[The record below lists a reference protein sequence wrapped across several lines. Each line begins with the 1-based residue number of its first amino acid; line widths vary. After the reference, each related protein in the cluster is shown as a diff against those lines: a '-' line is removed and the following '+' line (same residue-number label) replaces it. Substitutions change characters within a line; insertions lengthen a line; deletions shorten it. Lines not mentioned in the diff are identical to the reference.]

1 MKRVK
6 RRAAAALILAA
17 LVLLGMTA
25 YAIDFADN
33 GEKWVT
39 YKANEHVYTDGALTL
54 GALTDRNGTV
64 LAHAQ
69 DGTFTYADDAAVRVS
84 SLHAVGDFAGNIGT
98 GAITAFAGRMA
109 GYSPITG
116 IAGRG
121 EPLALSIDAGL
132 NRTAYTALAGRR
144 GAVLV
149 MDYTTGEILCM
160 VSSPAYDPNVGF
172 DEADPAYEGVY
183 LNRALSAVYPPG
195 SVFKLV
201 TLAAALE
208 NIGDLSE
215 RTFTCAGSVD
225 IGGVA
230 VNCTGVHGQQTI
242 EQALANSCNCAF
254 AELSLELG
262 GKTLEKYAKR
272 FGFCEQ
278 LDVSGIDTAAGSFDV
293 AASGSADLA
302 WSGIGQYTDQVC
314 PLAMLRYAAAIA
326 GGGTV
331 AEPVLLAGTSG
342 GNTKLLSEETA
353 DSIGQMMSYSL
364 SYSYGTWN
372 FPGLALCAKTGTAE
386 VGDGTSHA
394 WFAGYLDDAAHPYAF
409 CVVIEHGGS
418 GLSAAGSVANTVLQA
433 AVNQ

>member
-17 LVLLGMTA
+17 LVLVGMTA

-33 GEKWVT
+33 GEKWAT
-39 YKANEHVYTDGALTL
+39 YQANEHLYTDGALTL
-54 GALTDRNGTV
+54 GALVDRNGIA
-64 LAHAQ
+64 LAHVEN
-69 DGTFTYADDAAVRVS
+69 GTFYYADDSAFRIS
-84 SLHAVGDFAGNIGT
+84 CLHAVGDFAGNIGT
-98 GAITAFAGRMA
+98 GAVTAFAGRMA
-109 GYSPITG
+109 GYNPITG
-116 IAGRG
+116 VAGRG
-121 EPLALSIDAGL
+121 EPLALSIDARL
-132 NRTAYTALAGRR
+132 NLTAYTALAGRR

-172 DEADPAYEGVY
+172 DESDPAYEGVY
-183 LNRALSAVYPPG
+183 LNRALSAVYTPG

-208 NIGDLSE
+208 NINDLSS

-225 IGGVA
+225 VSGIA

-272 FGFCEQ
+272 LGFCKQ
-278 LDVSGIDTAAGSFDV
+278 LEVSGIDTAAGSFDV

-314 PLAMLRYAAAIA
+314 PLAMLRYVAAIA

-331 AEPVLLAGTSG
+331 AEPVLLARTLG
-342 GNTKLLSEETA
+342 GRTKLLSEETA
-353 DSIGQMMSYSL
+353 DSIGQMMSYSV

-386 VGDGTSHA
+386 VGDGTSHS
-394 WFAGYLDDAAHPYAF
+394 WFAGYLDDEAHPYAF
-409 CVVIEHGGS
+409 CVVVEHGGS

-433 AVNQ
+433 AVAR